1 MKSELSDSVSERV
14 EQDGV
19 FVVTKPISRPMFYQS
34 LHLVNSSRM
43 RVYNLQKENHRL
55 RRQMEDM
62 RLISRAKCL
71 LIAEKHMSEDEAHS
85 YIEKQA
91 MNYRQTK
98 RDIAEEIIRS
108 FT

>member
-1 MKSELSDSVSERV
+1 
-14 EQDGV
+14 
-19 FVVTKPISRPMFYQS
+19 
-34 LHLVNSSRM
+34 
-43 RVYNLQKENHRL
+43 
-55 RRQMEDM
+55 
-62 RLISRAKCL
+62 
-71 LIAEKHMSEDEAHS
+71 MSEDEAHS